1 MNAAV
6 TYPNLR
12 HLRLFCTYLQVGSVS
27 DAAEVCGVSQPA
39 ATQALTRLEQ
49 VFGARLIDRQRRSTP
64 EGQIVLLRAER
75 ALYVI
80 RTGCKRLQPAR
91 QATEICNHVTIPHLR
106 ALAAFGEA
114 GSFSASAR
122 LLDQSEPAVHR
133 TARDAEAILKTPI
146 FEGSGRN
153 IRLTSNG
160 LAVVRWA
167 RLALNELDSAATELR
182 EARGHFDG
190 RMAIG
195 TLPLARTSVI
205 PTAIAEIAQQYP
217 QARFEILEG
226 SYGPMLTAL
235 ETGRIDM
242 IIGAL
247 REDVSNAQFV
257 QEKLFPFHLSVVAR
271 ADHPLSKV
279 ARVTQEDL
287 ARYPWIVA
295 REDTPSRELFMELA
309 DRADLHQAVEVG
321 SLVAIRGILMKT
333 DYLALLSHHQCEF
346 ELDAGFLT
354 KLDFE
359 LPPHD
364 RSLGITHRRHWMP
377 TALQSSFLETLRRV
391 TQRVAG

>member
-1 MNAAV
+1 MSA

-27 DAAEVCGVSQPA
+27 DAAEICGVSQPA
-39 ATQALTRLEQ
+39 ATQALTRLDQ
-49 VFGARLIDRQRRSTP
+49 IFGTRLIDRQRRATS

-106 ALAAFGEA
+106 SLAAFGEA
-114 GSFSASAR
+114 ESFSAAAR
-122 LLDQSEPAVHR
+122 LLGQSEPAVHR
-133 TARDAEAILKTPI
+133 TARDAEAILKTQI

-160 LAVVRWA
+160 LAVVRWS
-167 RLALNELDSAATELR
+167 RLALNELDSAAAEMR
-182 EARGHFDG
+182 EARGQFDG
-190 RMAIG
+190 RMSVG

-205 PTAIAEIAQQYP
+205 PSAIAEIARQYP
-217 QARFEILEG
+217 QAQFEILEG
-226 SYGPMLTAL
+226 SYSPMLSAL
-235 ETGRIDM
+235 ESGRIDM
-242 IIGAL
+242 IVGAL
-247 REDVSNAQFV
+247 REDVSSRTLV
-257 QEKLFPFHLSVVAR
+257 QEKLFPFHLSVVAG
-271 ADHPLSKV
+271 AGHPLSQI
-279 ARVTQEDL
+279 AGVTPDDL
-287 ARYPWIVA
+287 AKYPWIVA
-295 REDTPSRELFMELA
+295 REDTPSRRLFMELA
-309 DRADLHQAVEVG
+309 DRADLRQAVEVG

-333 DYLALLSHHQCEF
+333 DHLALLSHHQCEF

-364 RSLGITHRRHWMP
+364 RTLGFTHRRHWMP
-377 TALQSSFLETLRRV
+377 TALQSSFLETLRKV
-391 TQRVAG
+391 TRRVAG